1 MFHNV
6 LFIVLLLIGVYLF
19 ALALGKKL
27 EKIKTKFLSLSLPKS
42 RYWEFIATLSSGLF
56 FGLAVITRTSEL
68 IWLAPAMLIIYLFY
82 ARRLGLSKLFLFLAG
97 FIFALVPVAY
107 YNQIIYNYFWH
118 GGYNEMNRSLNNIIV
133 SGNDLWRS
141 AWSGKFNYYHGYL
154 NQILKS
160 IFYFGFNFKQS
171 LIMFGHYVYEM
182 FSPIFWGGMLG
193 LVFLIGQNF
202 RHYKKKYLVYV
213 LIWLLISSILV
224 FYYGSWKFNDNPD
237 LSQFTIGNSY
247 TRYWLPLYLGLLPL
261 FALAVVHLSRAL
273 IVNLKIRLSFKKII
287 ITGLQFLVIFTIS
300 LCSISFVLYGS
311 SEGLVYLYNNNKI
324 EEINTKTVWSLTE
337 PEAIIITQR
346 YDKFFWPERRVIMGM
361 ISDEQILKEAS
372 KLVNYYPIYYY
383 NFYLN
388 LADLNYLNERKL
400 SPYNLQISEVKK
412 LNVKFG
418 LYKLNSNAM
427 TTPSNNYE

>member
-1 MFHNV
+1 
-6 LFIVLLLIGVYLF
+6 
-19 ALALGKKL
+19 
-27 EKIKTKFLSLSLPKS
+27 
-42 RYWEFIATLSSGLF
+42 
-56 FGLAVITRTSEL
+56 
-68 IWLAPAMLIIYLFY
+68 
-82 ARRLGLSKLFLFLAG
+82 
-97 FIFALVPVAY
+97 
-107 YNQIIYNYFWH
+107 
-118 GGYNEMNRSLNNIIV
+118 
-133 SGNDLWRS
+133 
-141 AWSGKFNYYHGYL
+141 
-154 NQILKS
+154 
-160 IFYFGFNFKQS
+160 
-171 LIMFGHYVYEM
+171 MFGHYVYEM